1 MTHVERF
8 DPDFAN
14 DVIDATSYY
23 DAISAA
29 LGNLFRDALRET
41 LRETLREVRQRPL
54 SFGFTRQPSRG
65 AMLPKFPYVVI
76 FRVTETPLI
85 YGGCFHSSSDPARWR
100 ERMAKQDG
108 R

>member
-1 MTHVERF
+1 MTPVERF

-14 DVIDATSYY
+14 DVIDATLYY

-29 LGNLFRDALRET
+29 LGNRFRDALRD
-41 LRETLREVRQRPL
+41 TLREVRQRPL

-76 FRVTETPLI
+76 FRVTETSLI